1 MSEARI
7 YTLQLE
13 RDIYEILKRQ
23 DVAPARRLIYEKY
36 GKLLFSKLTNKE
48 MIDVIPRLKEL
59 YGKKD

>member
-23 DVAPARRLIYEKY
+23 DVAAARRFIYEKY
-36 GKLLFSKLTNKE
+36 GKLLFSKLTNDE
-48 MIDVIPRLKEL
+48 MIDAIPQLRKL
-59 YGKKD
+59 YAKKD